1 MVSESVCDWWGKFYK
16 ETKIGGEIFFFFF
29 FIFCLCRVGDVWEK
43 KWEFNREKKEIEDW
57 K

>member
-43 KWEFNREKKEIEDW
+43 NGNLIGKKRR
-57 K
+57 